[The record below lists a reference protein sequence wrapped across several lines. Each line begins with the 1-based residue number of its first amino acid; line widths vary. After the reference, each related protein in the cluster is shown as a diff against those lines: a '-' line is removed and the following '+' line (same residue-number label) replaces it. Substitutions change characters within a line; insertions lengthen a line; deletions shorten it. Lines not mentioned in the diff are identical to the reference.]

1 MKGRKKAG
9 SVATLLLLILT
20 SGLACKAP
28 SYTDVVD
35 LTASDSLFATILT
48 DLHLADAQ
56 SYLETQNKSDLTS
69 VDFKARD
76 SVLTAHGTTEIEFMD
91 RVEGLLADP
100 QRLLAIYS
108 LVLDQTPR
116 Q

>member
-1 MKGRKKAG
+1 MEGCMNVRSA
-9 SVATLLLLILT
+9 VLLLMLI

-28 SYTDVVD
+28 SDSDGVV
-35 LTASDSLFATILT
+35 LSASDSSFATILT
-48 DLHLADAQ
+48 DLHLTDAQ
-56 SYLETQNKSDLTS
+56 SYLEAQKKSDLTS
-69 VDFKARD
+69 VDYEARD
-76 SVLTAHGTTEIEFMD
+76 SVLMAHGTTEIEFMD

>member
-1 MKGRKKAG
+1 M
-9 SVATLLLLILT
+9 
-20 SGLACKAP
+20 
-28 SYTDVVD
+28 
-35 LTASDSLFATILT
+35 LFRST

-56 SYLETQNKSDLTS
+56 SYLEAKNKSDLTS
-69 VDFKARD
+69 VDFEARD
-76 SVLTAHGTTEIEFMD
+76 SVLTAHGTTEIEFMEQ
-91 RVEGLLADP
+91 VEGLLADP

>member
-9 SVATLLLLILT
+9 NVVTALLLILT

-28 SYTDVVD
+28 PDTDLVV
-35 LTASDSLFATILT
+35 LTASDSSFATILT
-48 DLHLADAQ
+48 DLHLTDAQ
-56 SYLETQNKSDLTS
+56 SYLAAQERSDLTS
-69 VDFKARD
+69 ADFEARD
-76 SVLTAHGTTEIEFMD
+76 SVLAAHGTTEIEFMD
-91 RVEGLLADP
+91 RVEQLLADP

>member
-1 MKGRKKAG
+1 MEGRKKAG
-9 SVATLLLLILT
+9 GVAVLLLILT
-20 SGLACKAP
+20 SGLACKTP
-28 SYTDVVD
+28 SDTDAVV
-35 LTASDSLFATILT
+35 LTTSDSLFATILT

-56 SYLETQNKSDLTS
+56 SYLEAKNKSDLTS